1 MFAKNEDKIINEITE
16 YIASTYSAHYVNDK
30 NIQVTDIWES
40 MGMAKE
46 AYRTNMVK
54 YIIGAGNK
62 GDQERKDIM
71 KIIHYAILYLNELEK
86 KNEYD

>member
-1 MFAKNEDKIINEITE
+1 MFTKNEDKILDNVRD
-16 YIASTYSAHYVNDK
+16 YIANTYSAHYANDK

-54 YIIGAGNK
+54 YIIRAGNK
-62 GDQERKDIM
+62 EDQERKDIM
-71 KIIHYAILYLNELEK
+71 KIIHYAILYLNEMDD
-86 KNEYD
+86 NQ

>member
-1 MFAKNEDKIINEITE
+1 MFTKNEDKILDDVRE
-16 YIASTYSAHYVNDK
+16 YIANTYSAHYANDK

-54 YIIGAGNK
+54 YIIRAGNK
-62 GDQERKDIM
+62 EDQERKDIM
-71 KIIHYAILYLNELEK
+71 KIIHYAILYLNEMDD
-86 KNEYD
+86 NQ

>member
-1 MFAKNEDKIINEITE
+1 MFAKNEDKIMNEIRD
-16 YIASTYSAHYVNDK
+16 YIEATYSQHYATDK

-54 YIIGAGNK
+54 YIIRAGNK
-62 GDQERKDIM
+62 DGQERKDIM
-71 KIIHYAILYLNELEK
+71 KIIHYAILYLNEMEK
-86 KNEYD
+86 K

>member
-1 MFAKNEDKIINEITE
+1 MFSKNEDKIINEVRD
-16 YIASTYSAHYVNDK
+16 YIANTYSAHYANDK
-30 NIQVTDIWES
+30 KIQVTDIWES

-54 YIIGAGNK
+54 YIIRAGNK

-71 KIIHYAILYLNELEK
+71 KIIHYAILYLNEMEK
-86 KNEYD
+86 K

>member
-1 MFAKNEDKIINEITE
+1 MFAKNEDKIMNEVRD
-16 YIASTYSAHYVNDK
+16 YIEATYSQHYATDN

-54 YIIGAGNK
+54 YIIRAGNK
-62 GDQERKDIM
+62 ENQERKDIM

-86 KNEYD
+86 

>member
-1 MFAKNEDKIINEITE
+1 MFSKNEDKIIKEITE
-16 YIASTYSAHYVNDK
+16 YIASTYDAHYANDK
-30 NIQVTDIWES
+30 KIQVTDIWES

-54 YIIGAGNK
+54 YIIRAGNK

-71 KIIHYAILYLNELEK
+71 KIIHYAILYLNEMEK
-86 KNEYD
+86 K

>member
-1 MFAKNEDKIINEITE
+1 MFTKNEDKILDNVRD
-16 YIASTYSAHYVNDK
+16 YIANTYSAHYANDK

-54 YIIGAGNK
+54 YIIRAGNK
-62 GDQERKDIM
+62 EDQERKDIM
-71 KIIHYAILYLNELEK
+71 KIIHYAILYLNEMEK
-86 KNEYD
+86 K

>member
-1 MFAKNEDKIINEITE
+1 
-16 YIASTYSAHYVNDK
+16 
-30 NIQVTDIWES
+30 
-40 MGMAKE
+40 MAKE

-54 YIIGAGNK
+54 YIIRAGNK

-86 KNEYD
+86 E